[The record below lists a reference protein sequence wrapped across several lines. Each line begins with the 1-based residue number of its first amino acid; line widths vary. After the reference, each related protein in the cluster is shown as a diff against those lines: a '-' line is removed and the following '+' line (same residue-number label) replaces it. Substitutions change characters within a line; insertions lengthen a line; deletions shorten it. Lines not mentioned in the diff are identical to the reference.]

1 MFATIIKKLTNI
13 IRLLEY
19 PKKIIA
25 GRVANSFK
33 TVLQPIAICN
43 LWFMILMDGY
53 QDIIKA
59 TVLI

>member
-19 PKKIIA
+19 TKKIIA
-25 GRVANSFK
+25 GRVANSFYFK

-43 LWFMILMDGY
+43 KDL
-53 QDIIKA
+53 
-59 TVLI
+59 

>member
-25 GRVANSFK
+25 DRVTNSFYCK
-33 TVLQPIAICN
+33 TVLQPVAICN
-43 LWFMILMDGY
+43 KDL
-53 QDIIKA
+53 
-59 TVLI
+59 

>member
-25 GRVANSFK
+25 RRVANSFK

-43 LWFMILMDGY
+43 KDL
-53 QDIIKA
+53 
-59 TVLI
+59 

>member
-1 MFATIIKKLTNI
+1 MFGTIIKKLTNI

-25 GRVANSFK
+25 DRVTNSFYCK

-43 LWFMILMDGY
+43 KDL
-53 QDIIKA
+53 
-59 TVLI
+59 

>member
-25 GRVANSFK
+25 GRVANSLYFK
-33 TVLQPIAICN
+33 TVLQPIAFCYKD
-43 LWFMILMDGY
+43 L
-53 QDIIKA
+53 
-59 TVLI
+59 

>member
-1 MFATIIKKLTNI
+1 MFATIIRKLTNI

-25 GRVANSFK
+25 GRVTNNFYCK

-43 LWFMILMDGY
+43 KDL
-53 QDIIKA
+53 
-59 TVLI
+59 

>member
-19 PKKIIA
+19 TKKIIA
-25 GRVANSFK
+25 GRVTNIFYFK

-43 LWFMILMDGY
+43 KDL
-53 QDIIKA
+53 
-59 TVLI
+59 

>member
-1 MFATIIKKLTNI
+1 MFATLIKKLTNI

-25 GRVANSFK
+25 DRVTNSFYCK

-43 LWFMILMDGY
+43 KDL
-53 QDIIKA
+53 
-59 TVLI
+59 

>member
-25 GRVANSFK
+25 DRVTNSFYCK

-43 LWFMILMDGY
+43 KDL
-53 QDIIKA
+53 
-59 TVLI
+59 

>member
-25 GRVANSFK
+25 GRVAISFYFK
-33 TVLQPIAICN
+33 IVLQPIANCN
-43 LWFMILMDGY
+43 KDL
-53 QDIIKA
+53 
-59 TVLI
+59 